1 MSLQEKYQ
9 TLLELAK
16 QNGTSY
22 ELSEAD
28 GVLHIT
34 GNAPSEE
41 AKQQL
46 WDEYNRIDP
55 DYRAGDLMLNVSVGG
70 AAAGGAVRATGAADW
85 GAGAVVA
92 APTRAGATGS
102 TASIV
107 LPAPGGSRR
116 NVYSRTTRP
125 DAQLTSTI
133 RSR

>member
-9 TLLELAK
+9 TLLELAN

-22 ELSEAD
+22 ELSEGE

-34 GNAPSEE
+34 GTAPSEE

-70 AAAGGAVRATGAADW
+70 AAAGGGGGHTYTVESGDNLTKIGQKYGLTWQQVFEANKDTISDPDKIFPGQELKIPGA
-85 GAGAVVA
+85 
-92 APTRAGATGS
+92 
-102 TASIV
+102 
-107 LPAPGGSRR
+107 
-116 NVYSRTTRP
+116 
-125 DAQLTSTI
+125 
-133 RSR
+133 